1 MSTIRERKFIFYA
14 SILCF
19 FIKVLGNK
27 KANRGGVK
35 MVQAYD
41 VIIIGS
47 GPAAMAAAFP
57 LAEATKRVAVI
68 EGNRFGGTC
77 PNFGCDPKKMLYT
90 RSEAAWQAGKLRGTG
105 IEGTISF
112 NWEDAMKEKNTYTD
126 SVYQEIEQSL
136 KKANIDTYHGYASFI
151 NEETVQVDHITLS
164 ATTFIIATGLMPSPL
179 PFKGAETLLTNE
191 AFLNLPSL
199 PKSIAFIGGGYISFE
214 FAHLAARAGANVHI
228 IDSGHRGLKAF
239 DQDHVQALIK
249 QSEALGITFHWNEEI
264 SSIESNAHDV
274 TIKTDKQTLTVDK
287 AVHGAGRTPNIKK
300 LNLEAANIHYDEA
313 GIHVNNTLQSISNP
327 RVYAAGD
334 VTATHSLPLT
344 PLSSHEGSVV
354 VHNILEEQK
363 QTLQQGAMP
372 SVVFTIP
379 KLAKVG
385 KTKELLDQ
393 EGIAYDVKNTT
404 MTDWLTYSMIKED
417 QALAKVYVCKKTGKI
432 LGADFLTIY
441 ADQWINLLS
450 LAIQL
455 ELTTEQ
461 LTSVH
466 YTYPSVLG
474 DSGNVLPIK

>member
-1 MSTIRERKFIFYA
+1 MAES
-14 SILCF
+14 
-19 FIKVLGNK
+19 
-27 KANRGGVK
+27 
-35 MVQAYD
+35 YD

-77 PNFGCDPKKMLYT
+77 PNFGCDPKKLLYT

-105 IEGTISF
+105 IDGTTSF
-112 NWEDAMKEKNTYTD
+112 KWEDAMKEKNNYTD
-126 SVYQEIEQSL
+126 SVYKEIEQTM
-136 KKANIDTYHGYASFI
+136 KQANIDTYHGYASFI
-151 NEETVQVDHITLS
+151 NEETVQIDTFTLS
-164 ATTFIIATGLMPSPL
+164 AQTFIIATGLKPSSL

-191 AFLNLPSL
+191 EFLNLPSL
-199 PKSIAFIGGGYISFE
+199 PRSIAFIGGGYISFE
-214 FAHLAARAGANVHI
+214 FAHLAARAGTNVHI
-228 IDSGHRGLKAF
+228 IDSGDRGLKAF
-239 DQDHVQALIK
+239 DRDHVQALIE
-249 QSEALGITFHWNEEI
+249 QSEAIGITFHWNEEI
-264 SSIESNAHDV
+264 SSIESSDYEV
-274 TIKTDKQTLTVDK
+274 TIRTDKQTLTVDK

-300 LNLEAANIHYDEA
+300 LNLEAANVDYDGT
-313 GIHVNNTLQSISNP
+313 GIHVDGTLQSVSNP

-344 PLSSHEGSVV
+344 PLSSQEGSVV

-363 QTLQQGAMP
+363 KTLHQGAMP
-372 SVVFTIP
+372 SIVFTIP

-385 KTKELLDQ
+385 KTKKQLDQ
-393 EGIAYDVKNTT
+393 EGIAYYVKNTS

-432 LGADFLTIY
+432 LGADFLTVY
-441 ADQWINLLS
+441 ADQWINLFS

-474 DSGNVLPIK
+474 DSGNVLPIQ